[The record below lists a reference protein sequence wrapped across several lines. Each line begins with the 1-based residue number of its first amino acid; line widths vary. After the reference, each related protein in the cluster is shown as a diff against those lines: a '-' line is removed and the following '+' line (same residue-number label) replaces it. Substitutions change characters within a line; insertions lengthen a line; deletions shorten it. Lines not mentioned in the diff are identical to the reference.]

1 MLERVVLAQA
11 WLMKVFV
18 ELKLKLGT
26 SLIPRPSLA
35 RQGGCPTQARAQ
47 DLAQVFLLS
56 LS

>member
-1 MLERVVLAQA
+1 
-11 WLMKVFV
+11 MKVFV

-26 SLIPRPSLA
+26 SLIPSPSLA
-35 RQGGCPTQARAQ
+35 RQGGCPTQAQAQ